1 MARRALTA
9 ASTRVFDSAVT
20 PSSPEILIMHDRI
33 RVLFLASNPYAPT
46 APLRLDE
53 EVRRID
59 LALRRGKARDA
70 LELVSHFAARTGDL
84 QDALLRHQPH
94 VVHFAGHGHVPGIVL
109 GDEHGRPRTVT
120 GEALRGLFG
129 ALKGPVRAVVLNGC
143 ETLPTVELL
152 SEVVDVAI
160 GMDRPVMDDTAIA
173 FAEAFYGALAMGRT
187 LLAAY
192 ELGVSQLEIDGRG
205 DGAVP
210 VLRVRPGAD
219 PDAPLR
225 PRTAYDEPSGVA
237 RPGTRMRFR
246 EFEGKDLLV
255 ESGLDGPPTGH
266 IDVEIGSAKIDRTT
280 FRN

>member
-1 MARRALTA
+1 
-9 ASTRVFDSAVT
+9 
-20 PSSPEILIMHDRI
+20 MHDRI
-33 RVLFLASNPYAPT
+33 RVLFLASNPHAPT

-84 QDALLRHQPH
+84 QDALLRHEPH
-94 VVHFAGHGHVPGIVL
+94 VVHFAGHALAPGIVL

-120 GEALRGLFG
+120 DEALRGLFS

-205 DGAVP
+205 DAAVP

-219 PDAPLR
+219 PDRPLVSR
-225 PRTAYDEPSGVA
+225 A
-237 RPGTRMRFR
+237 RAEGGTGAARSKTRMRFDSYR
-246 EFEGKDLLV
+246 GKEFRVDTGRV
-255 ESGLDGPPTGH
+255 GGGGGGLD
-266 IDVEIGSAKIDRTT
+266 VEVSAEIDRMHLGS
-280 FRN
+280 